1 MLGVKEGFLADGK
14 IIVGD
19 RIERLN
25 GMEIELLVKGLSKG
39 KLEEMLSERPLRLT
53 LLRDRTVDPERYPC
67 GEFMLRNTAGVCL
80 YPEPEEPGFR
90 TAERRVSWN
99 HRRPLLIE
107 EISAVDPDIICLQD
121 VDHIN
126 DMNDSLTPLG
136 YESWYLQLLH
146 HPINSPRS
154 LDFSVH
160 FISVFSKSNANM
172 IHTRTENSSFPS
184 RTKLTY

>member
-146 HPINSPRS
+146 HPINSPTA
-154 LDFSVH
+154 LHFSV
-160 FISVFSKSNANM
+160 
-172 IHTRTENSSFPS
+172 
-184 RTKLTY
+184 L